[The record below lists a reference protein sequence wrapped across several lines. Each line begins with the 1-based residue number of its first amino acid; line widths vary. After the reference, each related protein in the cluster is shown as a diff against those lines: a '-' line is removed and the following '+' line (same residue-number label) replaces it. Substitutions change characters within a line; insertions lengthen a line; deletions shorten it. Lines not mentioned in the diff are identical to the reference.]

1 MNRLIILIIT
11 AFLMSN
17 FAYSQTSYKAD
28 LSKIPIE
35 KDGAVLLPV
44 EKFKGDLNL
53 YSSIELQSSKA
64 WDEFR
69 KEYGTWTIM
78 FDKLTKTPRRAF
90 GNPIQINGFNEI
102 NKENIEEASLAFLN
116 KFANLFNINT
126 NELKIKNVSQVKN
139 KWYVKF
145 SQIHNGIELLL
156 SEVDLRISDDGKVFS
171 FGVDFFNN
179 IDVDLTPTISSAI
192 AVDNAHFGL
201 NFNSKNDKIQA
212 NEKMYIL
219 PVKTNSGISFK
230 LTYNVKFETNEPYG
244 VYSSYVDSHSG
255 MIVWRI
261 NQTKQFG
268 DFKTNTK
275 ANNLKNY
282 IKLESDYIQSTLVG
296 NTSIT
301 VKGLV
306 KPVHPWD
313 EQISLPFSNIYVNI
327 GGQVYATDENGKV
340 EFDIT
345 EQTSYSVKFNGPN
358 GHIANNDADSIDA
371 EISGVINPG
380 ENLTLEWNDSNSKI
394 QERILFYHTDVVYKN
409 IKRIDPEMTVM
420 DYSTEVLLS
429 YDSWSPNAMA
439 TGESIYFIGISYP
452 GYRFPETPT
461 VLYHE
466 YTHNINARLYQQL
479 GSDEGMINLDCNE
492 GTADLGAALIVK
504 DPRMGV
510 GYLTEDTT
518 SYLRNLVNDY
528 VYPDDL
534 ESDSHFNG
542 QILSGSYWD
551 LIDKTSLEYVEHISH
566 FAKYGT
572 PDDADVGIAFA
583 EWFIETLIA
592 DDDDNNLSNGT
603 PNDMAII
610 ESFNNH
616 QIGTDLFVAV
626 SFSHDNLPDSED
638 TLNAFTVPFTMASK
652 IAIMEKPVENIEMV
666 YSTDG
671 FVTFQTV
678 AATETAANQFS
689 AEIPAQKKGTLVQY
703 YFKAVD
709 PFTKKTLVLSSKLGE
724 IAPFEF
730 LVGYIQAFYDN
741 FEKDNGWTTS
751 TTTDDA
757 TSGVWERDT
766 PTEVNTGS
774 LGIMQP
780 GSGCSAVGSKCY
792 VTGAKSGQ
800 TTEFYANMPNG
811 KTTLTS
817 PVFDISNLE
826 NPLIKF
832 KYWFFNYYLDNDY
845 KPQYVVQISSNAGEN
860 WVNVTSVIEGESAW
874 KKIQFNIGS
883 LVSLTPNFQIRI
895 VFDAVHYSGFQA
907 FYFSEALMDEFE
919 ILTTNHTIIN
929 SVDDEINTNNGV
941 LSFPNPFAS
950 NITISTY
957 IDKPQ
962 RVVAQIFNIYGELV
976 STINDSYLETGNYS
990 FNWNGTNSN
999 NQKVATGTYFVKI
1012 LMNNQLKTEKIIM
1025 N

>member
-275 ANNLKNY
+275 DNNLENY

-409 IKRIDPEMTVM
+409 IKRIDP
-420 DYSTEVLLS
+420 
-429 YDSWSPNAMA
+429 
-439 TGESIYFIGISYP
+439 
-452 GYRFPETPT
+452 
-461 VLYHE
+461 
-466 YTHNINARLYQQL
+466 
-479 GSDEGMINLDCNE
+479 
-492 GTADLGAALIVK
+492 K
-504 DPRMGV
+504 
-510 GYLTEDTT
+510 
-518 SYLRNLVNDY
+518 
-528 VYPDDL
+528 
-534 ESDSHFNG
+534 
-542 QILSGSYWD
+542 
-551 LIDKTSLEYVEHISH
+551 
-566 FAKYGT
+566 
-572 PDDADVGIAFA
+572 
-583 EWFIETLIA
+583 
-592 DDDDNNLSNGT
+592 
-603 PNDMAII
+603 
-610 ESFNNH
+610 
-616 QIGTDLFVAV
+616 
-626 SFSHDNLPDSED
+626 
-638 TLNAFTVPFTMASK
+638 
-652 IAIMEKPVENIEMV
+652 
-666 YSTDG
+666 
-671 FVTFQTV
+671 
-678 AATETAANQFS
+678 
-689 AEIPAQKKGTLVQY
+689 
-703 YFKAVD
+703 
-709 PFTKKTLVLSSKLGE
+709 
-724 IAPFEF
+724 
-730 LVGYIQAFYDN
+730 
-741 FEKDNGWTTS
+741 
-751 TTTDDA
+751 
-757 TSGVWERDT
+757 
-766 PTEVNTGS
+766 
-774 LGIMQP
+774 
-780 GSGCSAVGSKCY
+780 
-792 VTGAKSGQ
+792 
-800 TTEFYANMPNG
+800 
-811 KTTLTS
+811 
-817 PVFDISNLE
+817 
-826 NPLIKF
+826 
-832 KYWFFNYYLDNDY
+832 
-845 KPQYVVQISSNAGEN
+845 
-860 WVNVTSVIEGESAW
+860 
-874 KKIQFNIGS
+874 
-883 LVSLTPNFQIRI
+883 
-895 VFDAVHYSGFQA
+895 
-907 FYFSEALMDEFE
+907 
-919 ILTTNHTIIN
+919 
-929 SVDDEINTNNGV
+929 
-941 LSFPNPFAS
+941 
-950 NITISTY
+950 
-957 IDKPQ
+957 
-962 RVVAQIFNIYGELV
+962 
-976 STINDSYLETGNYS
+976 
-990 FNWNGTNSN
+990 
-999 NQKVATGTYFVKI
+999 
-1012 LMNNQLKTEKIIM
+1012 
-1025 N
+1025 

>member
-17 FAYSQTSYKAD
+17 LANSQTNYKAD

-53 YSSIELQSSKA
+53 YSATESQSSKA

-69 KEYGTWTIM
+69 KEYGTWTIL
-78 FDKLTKTPRRAF
+78 FDKFTKTPRRAF

-102 NKENIEEASLAFLN
+102 NKGNIEEASLAFLN
-116 KFANLFNINT
+116 KFADLFNINT
-126 NELKIKNVSQVKN
+126 NELKVQNISQVKN

-145 SQIHNGIELLL
+145 SQVHNGIDVLF
-156 SEVDLRISDDGKVFS
+156 SEVDLRISDYGKVFS
-171 FGVDFFNN
+171 FGVDFYNN
-179 IDVDLTPTISSAI
+179 IDLDLSPSISSAI

-201 NFNSKNDKIQA
+201 NFNSKSDKIQA

-219 PVKTNSGISFK
+219 PVKTNSGISYK

-261 NQTKQFG
+261 NQTKKFG
-268 DFKTNTK
+268 DFKINTK
-275 ANNLKNY
+275 DNNIEN
-282 IKLESDYIQSTLVG
+282 IVNLESDAIQSTIVG
-296 NTSIT
+296 NTSIV
-301 VKGLV
+301 VKGLI
-306 KPVHPWD
+306 KSVHPWD
-313 EQISLPFSNIYVNI
+313 EQKIVPFPNIYVNI
-327 GGQVYATDENGKV
+327 GGKVYTTDENGKV

-345 EQTSYSVKFNGPN
+345 EQTNYSVKFNGPN
-358 GHIANNDADSIDA
+358 GHIKNNDYDSVDA
-371 EISGVINPG
+371 EISGVINTG
-380 ENLTLEWNDSNSKI
+380 ENITLEWNDSNSKI
-394 QERILFYHTDVVYKN
+394 QERNLFYHTDLVYKN
-409 IKRIDPEMTVM
+409 IKRIDPALTVM

-439 TGESIYFIGISYP
+439 TGESIYFIGIRYP

-479 GSDEGMINLDCNE
+479 GSEEGMINLDCNE

-510 GYLTEDTT
+510 GYLTSDTT

-528 VYPDDL
+528 VYPNDL

-542 QILSGSYWD
+542 QILSGSFWD
-551 LIDKTSLEYVEHISH
+551 LMGKTSQDYVEHISH
-566 FAKYGT
+566 FAKYGS
-572 PDDADVGIAFA
+572 PDDADVGIAFG

-592 DDDDNNLSNGT
+592 DDDDENLSNGT

-616 QIGTDLFVAV
+616 QIGTDLLVAV
-626 SFSHDNLPDSED
+626 SFSHNNLPDSED
-638 TLNAFTVPFTMASK
+638 TLNAYTVPFTLASK
-652 IAIMEKPVENIEMV
+652 IAIMEKPVENVEMV
-666 YSTDG
+666 FSTDG
-671 FVTFQTV
+671 FATSQSVS
-678 AATETAANQFS
+678 ATETATNLFS
-689 AEIPAQKKGTLVQY
+689 AEIPAQRKGTLVQY

-724 IAPFEF
+724 LAPFEF
-730 LVGYIQAFYDN
+730 LVGYRQAFYDN

-751 TTTDDA
+751 SSTDDA
-757 TSGVWERDT
+757 TTGVWERDV

-774 LGIMQP
+774 IGIMQP
-780 GSGCSAVGSKCY
+780 GSGCSAVGSKCF

-800 TTEFYANMPNG
+800 GTEFYEYMPNG

-832 KYWFFNYYLDNDY
+832 KYWFFNYYFYNDY
-845 KPQYVVQISSNAGEN
+845 VPQYVVQVSSNGGEN
-860 WVNVTSVIEGESAW
+860 WAGVTSTTESESAW
-874 KKIQFNIGS
+874 KKFQFNITEF
-883 LVSLTPNFQIRI
+883 VPLTSNFQIRI
-895 VFDAVHYSGFQA
+895 VFDAVHYSGLQA
-907 FYFSEALMDEFE
+907 YYFSEALMDEFE
-919 ILTTNHTIIN
+919 ILTTNQGIIN
-929 SVDDEINTNNGV
+929 SVDDDISANDGV
-941 LSFPNPFAS
+941 LSYPNPFS
-950 NITISTY
+950 NNITINTY

-962 RVVAQIFNIYGELV
+962 RVIAQIFNIYGELV
-976 STINDSYLETGNYS
+976 NTISDSYLETGNYT
-990 FNWNGTNSN
+990 FNWNGTNSY
-999 NQKVATGTYFVKI
+999 NQKVASGTYFIKI
-1012 LMNNQLKTEKIIM
+1012 LINNQVKTEKIIM